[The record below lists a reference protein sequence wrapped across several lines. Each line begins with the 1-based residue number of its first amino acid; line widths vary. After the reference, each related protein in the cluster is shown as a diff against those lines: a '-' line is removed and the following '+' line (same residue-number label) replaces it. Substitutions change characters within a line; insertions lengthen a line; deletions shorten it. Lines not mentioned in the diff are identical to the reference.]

1 MPGDYESRMEKGPE
15 LPRERE
21 MTDEELDEL
30 EKSLKDDEVFDE
42 VELEEDENDEDDW
55 EDAEDDDDL
64 DDEDDDLA
72 VDDEIDD
79 LLDIGDDK

>member
-30 EKSLKDDEVFDE
+30 EKSLKDDEVSDE
-42 VELEEDENDEDDW
+42 VELEEEEDEYDWEEDEDDL
-55 EDAEDDDDL
+55 D